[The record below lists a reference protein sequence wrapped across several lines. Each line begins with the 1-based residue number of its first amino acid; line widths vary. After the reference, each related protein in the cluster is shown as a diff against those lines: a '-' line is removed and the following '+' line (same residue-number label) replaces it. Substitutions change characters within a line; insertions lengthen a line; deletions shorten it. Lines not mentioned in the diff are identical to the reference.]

1 MKKTYQVIFLNNFY
15 IDCSNNSNEK
25 FDKNKQYKNNNN
37 CNKFNIKDESSF
49 LKIEDIKHINNNF
62 VINQTDENKINNNEN
77 NIKQKLNKND
87 INNNNNNHIFKNEC
101 LNNYYNKF
109 LSSEEKI
116 TSYTERLKNC
126 KLKDENKNEI
136 SPIKNKIEFKSKYLN
151 QIMNCKENN
160 KEIKQKNNEEFKVL
174 NTNSDIKLNS
184 NNNNN
189 KNKDKENTNEKQSNF
204 FNINNDSLS
213 RNKKITNKELSNI
226 KLIKKNKSVDNNNN
240 NNKKNIIIINKK
252 NLKLNNSNGK
262 EIKTN
267 QSSKNKIKLK
277 INKTKNDNN
286 KINNN
291 KTQTTTK
298 IIKLNNFNSNKK
310 LNNKNINTN
319 SYLYKAISIQGK
331 INNIKKLDKKLTS
344 HENIF
349 KKNISKNINYDIIA
363 DNFPI
368 KTLKNNKSF
377 IEPKKER
384 KSIFEKIENI
394 KYQNIEEYEK
404 SIDNKR
410 FTFKPKNIINNNNE
424 NNNFDYKINEN
435 INLENINNIDNIK
448 NTNIIKK
455 YNKN

>member
-1 MKKTYQVIFLNNFY
+1 MKKINQVIFLNNFY

-77 NIKQKLNKND
+77 NIKINLNNNNINND
-87 INNNNNNHIFKNEC
+87 NNNNNHIFKNEC

-151 QIMNCKENN
+151 QIMNSKENN
-160 KEIKQKNNEEFKVL
+160 IEIKQKNNEEFKDL
-174 NTNSDIKLNS
+174 NTNSEIKINS

-189 KNKDKENTNEKQSNF
+189 KNRDKENNKEKQTNF
-204 FNINNDSLS
+204 FKINNDSLS
-213 RNKKITNKELSNI
+213 RNKKIINKELSNI
-226 KLIKKNKSVDNNNN
+226 KLIKKNKSVDNNN

-267 QSSKNKIKLK
+267 QSNKIKLK

-384 KSIFEKIENI
+384 KSIFEIIENI

-410 FTFKPKNIINNNNE
+410 FTFKPKDIINNNNE
-424 NNNFDYKINEN
+424 NNNIDYKINEN

-448 NTNIIKK
+448 NTDIIKK
-455 YNKN
+455 HNKN

>member
-49 LKIEDIKHINNNF
+49 LKIEDIKKINNNF

-87 INNNNNNHIFKNEC
+87 IDNNNNHIFKNEC

-174 NTNSDIKLNS
+174 NTNSNIKLNS

-226 KLIKKNKSVDNNNN
+226 KLIKKNKSVDN

-310 LNNKNINTN
+310 LNNKNINSN
-319 SYLYKAISIQGK
+319 SYLYKAISIQRK